1 MRTYRSNDRRNT
13 CMHVIGNGEVMV
25 ALRGL
30 DIYQARGNHLAGR
43 NCLSGTVSGD
53 RLVES
58 VSERIRGRDRW
69 QYRIRIDGSDAGGM
83 EEYLTVDHAFVRD
96 FTLNQPLSF
105 LLYPDSEVLF
115 DPQTG
120 VYTMPRGA
128 FYVND
133 YPTDRDVCFRV
144 YGDNVDVRSG
154 EREITVTVQRNSRLI
169 VRFGETPESVLEEA
183 IGNEYNAPCP
193 PTVPTALGETVEDYW
208 YVYANYRSVNGG
220 VASAVEWNLAYIRDL
235 YGASRGL
242 LAAGFYE
249 QARELLRFYQRVWTE
264 KGFLATAQSVGT
276 DGAMHIHE
284 CDETENPGY
293 LILQAF
299 DYRDA
304 TGDEAF
310 FAELLPMLT
319 WALEKQVG
327 HLYQGMMPFSG
338 DETYVAGGMMPKV
351 HLEDGSCESTML
363 LIESGRRM
371 QAYEQRPEIL
381 ACIQDARHRFRENF
395 VRNGRLMTNNPL
407 RAQAP
412 KPATKKGVCV
422 YCYRYMDGLKPNRYG
437 LYTCPDCSEKTED
450 LSSDKTYRL
459 SCVEM
464 MPAYIHSD
472 LLTLEEQRVIYEDL
486 ARDLIARGSISG
498 NGAAGKCTGYEYGLL
513 LYGLTTVESPLR
525 HAVYQMV
532 LDARDEEGIWAEY
545 YADGKPAGMRWRV
558 WEGGVNLMALLT
570 YEAMERRIQD
580 EAMA

>member
-1 MRTYRSNDRRNT
+1 MRTYTNADRRNT
-13 CMHVIGNGEVMV
+13 CMHVLGNGEVMV
-25 ALRGL
+25 GLRGL
-30 DIYQARGNHLAGR
+30 DIYQVRGNCLAGR
-43 NCLSGTVSGD
+43 HCLSGVVSDD

-69 QYRIRIDGSDAGGM
+69 RYRIRIDGCEAGGM
-83 EEYLTVDHAFVRD
+83 EEYMTVGNAFVRE
-96 FTLNQPLSF
+96 FSLNQPLSF
-105 LLYPDSEVLF
+105 FLYPDNEVLF
-115 DPQTG
+115 DAQTG
-120 VYTMPRGA
+120 VYTMPGGV

-133 YPTDRDVCFRV
+133 YPTDKPVCFRV
-144 YGDNVDVRSG
+144 YGDNVEVRTG
-154 EREITVTVQRNSRLI
+154 EREIAVIVRGNSRLI
-169 VRFGETPESVLEEA
+169 VRFGETPEAVMEDEPGA
-183 IGNEYNAPCP
+183 EYNVPCP
-193 PTVPTALGETVEDYW
+193 PAVPTALGETVEDYW
-208 YVYANYRSVNGG
+208 YVYANYRSQNGG
-220 VASAVEWNLAYIRDL
+220 TVSAIEWNLAYIRDL

-249 QARELLRFYQRVWTE
+249 QARELLQFYWRVWTE

-310 FAELLPMLT
+310 FETLLPMLT

-338 DETYVAGGMMPKV
+338 DETYAAGGMLPKV

-371 QAYEQRPEIL
+371 QAYERRPEIL
-381 ACIQDARHRFRENF
+381 ACIQDARERFRGNF
-395 VRNGRLMTNNPL
+395 VRDGRLITNNPL

-422 YCYRYMDGLKPNRYG
+422 YCYRYMDGLKPNAYG
-437 LYTCPDCSEKTED
+437 LYTCPDCSGRTED
-450 LSSDKTYRL
+450 LSSQKVYRL

-472 LLTLEEQRVIYEDL
+472 LLTPEEQRGIYESL
-486 ARDLIARGSISG
+486 AKDLIARGSIDG
-498 NGAAGKCTGYEYGLL
+498 NGAVGKCTGYEYGLL
-513 LYGLTTVESPLR
+513 LYGLTAVGSPLR

-545 YADGKPAGMRWRV
+545 YIGGKPAGMRWRV

-570 YEAMERRIQD
+570 YEAMERREQD
-580 EAMA
+580 ETMA